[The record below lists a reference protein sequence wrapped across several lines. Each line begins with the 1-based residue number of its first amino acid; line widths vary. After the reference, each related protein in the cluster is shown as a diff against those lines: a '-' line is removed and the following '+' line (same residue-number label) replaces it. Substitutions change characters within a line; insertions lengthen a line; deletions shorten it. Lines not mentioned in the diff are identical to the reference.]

1 MSCFEKFYVFQYLAF
16 LWLCFR
22 LGTLRKEVRKRERQ
36 LQEKKEMKLKLSQ
49 ESKDKTKKLGK
60 LKYEEPDLEVKLSD
74 ELVGSLREVKVGKK
88 CIVLIKLISGKP
100 HPQGSSIVDGNIK
113 FD

>member
-1 MSCFEKFYVFQYLAF
+1 M
-16 LWLCFR
+16 
-22 LGTLRKEVRKRERQ
+22 RKRERQ

-88 CIVLIKLISGKP
+88 FLVLFKLISGKP
-100 HPQGSSIVDGNIK
+100 HP
-113 FD
+113 